1 MVTSAPTPPHSA
13 NVFQRDRGGATKFIY
28 PDTPMTLPLQSS
40 AAGAASA
47 AAAATP
53 SGANSAHNLNAAPAV
68 PRDKVTSPN
77 PIIDSVK
84 SYDSD
89 KTLSGRTNNE
99 HKTYNIGQ
107 SLNAESFSSVL
118 VVPACPTWH
127 SKFSPKYLGK
137 ALHLYAPKSF
147 ILEGPFPSSC
157 LNDAA

>member
-99 HKTYNIGQ
+99 PKTYIIGRN
-107 SLNAESFSSVL
+107 LF
-118 VVPACPTWH
+118 
-127 SKFSPKYLGK
+127 
-137 ALHLYAPKSF
+137 LHRF
-147 ILEGPFPSSC
+147 WF
-157 LNDAA
+157 

>member
-28 PDTPMTLPLQSS
+28 PDTPMTLPLQS
-40 AAGAASA
+40 AATSA
-47 AAAATP
+47 AASATP
-53 SGANSAHNLNAAPAV
+53 SGASSAHNLNAAPAV

-99 HKTYNIGQ
+99 YQRYT
-107 SLNAESFSSVL
+107 
-118 VVPACPTWH
+118 T
-127 SKFSPKYLGK
+127 
-137 ALHLYAPKSF
+137 
-147 ILEGPFPSSC
+147 
-157 LNDAA
+157 